1 MDFNKIKLFINTI
14 KYLRPIQV
22 YYLIYYFL
30 RNRLFGYNVKKINVN
45 DFNSIVWKNS
55 FDHAESYFKKKNS
68 FTFLNISHYFSNEI
82 DWNFNEFGKL
92 WTYNLNYFDF
102 LNQENIS
109 KENGLTLIQDF
120 IENDDLLKD
129 GKEPYPISLRGINWI
144 KFLSTNQIKDELI
157 NNTLYYHY
165 CILFKNIE
173 YHLLGNHL
181 LENAFSLLFG
191 AYYFQDEKL
200 YNKSYD
206 LLISELNEQV
216 LKDGAHFELSP
227 MYHQI
232 ILSRLLDSIRLIK
245 LNSTWKKNDLISF
258 LEQKASLMISWLQN
272 ITYCSGKIP
281 MVNDAT
287 YNIAPSS
294 THLFTYAKHLE
305 INSQDIPLSDSGYR
319 KINFNNYELFI
330 DVGNVGASYQPG
342 HTHSDT
348 FNFEL
353 IKDGN
358 PIFVDTGISTY
369 EKNPIRQ
376 YERSTSSHNTVK
388 IGSKDQTQVW
398 GGFRVAK
405 RAKIIHLIEKPNFI
419 EASHDGYL
427 SDGYKHSRS
436 FFWGEKYLI
445 LKDKINISTSNKA
458 KAYFHLHF
466 SVTKPLVDGNN
477 VILESIGLSIV
488 FEGASNISIEEYQLS
503 LGFNKTNKAYKLIID
518 FDNNLKTL
526 INLSNG

>member
-1 MDFNKIKLFINTI
+1 MDFNKLKLFINTI

-22 YYLIYYFL
+22 YYRLYYFL
-30 RNRLFGYNVKKINVN
+30 RNRFFGYNLKKKNIN
-45 DFNSIVWKNS
+45 DFNPIVWKNK
-55 FDHAESYFKKKNS
+55 FDHENSYFEKNNS
-68 FTFLNISHYFSNEI
+68 FTFLNISHSFSDKINWNI
-82 DWNFNEFGKL
+82 DQFGKL
-92 WTYNLNYFDF
+92 WAYNLNYFDF

-109 KENGLTLIQDF
+109 KETGLKLIQDF
-120 IENDDLLKD
+120 IKYDALIKD
-129 GKEPYPISLRGINWI
+129 GKEPYPISLRGINWVQ
-144 KFLSTNQIKDELI
+144 FLSNNQVKDELI
-157 NNTLYYHY
+157 NNTLYFHY
-165 CILFKNIE
+165 CILFKNLE

-191 AYYFQDEKL
+191 AYYFQDEKF
-200 YNKSYD
+200 YTKSYD

-232 ILSRLLDSIRLIK
+232 ILTRVLNSIQLIK

-272 ITYCSGKIP
+272 ITYYSGKIP

-294 THLFTYAKHLE
+294 NQLFSYAKNLG
-305 INSQDIPLSDSGYR
+305 ILNQKIPLSDSGYR
-319 KINFNNYELFI
+319 KIISGNYELFI
-330 DVGNVGASYQPG
+330 DVGNVGTSYQPA
-342 HTHSDT
+342 HAHSDT

-369 EKNPIRQ
+369 EKNAIRQ
-376 YERSTSSHNTVK
+376 YERATSSHNTVK

-405 RAKIIHLIEKPNFI
+405 RAKIIHLTEKPNFI

-436 FFWGEKYLI
+436 FLWGEKYLI
-445 LKDKINISTSNKA
+445 LKDKINRSTSNKA

-477 VILESIGLSIV
+477 VILESLGVSIE
-488 FEGASNISIEEYQLS
+488 FEGASNICIEEYQLS
-503 LGFNKTNKAYKLIID
+503 LGFNKTNKAFKLIID
-518 FDNNLKTL
+518 FDKNLKTL
-526 INLSNG
+526 IDLSNG

>member
-14 KYLRPIQV
+14 IYLRPIQV
-22 YYLIYYFL
+22 YYRLYYFL
-30 RNRLFGYNVKKINVN
+30 RNRLFGYNVKKKNIY
-45 DFNSIVWKNS
+45 DFNPIVWENR
-55 FDHAESYFKKKNS
+55 FDYENSYFKKENS
-68 FTFLNISHYFSNEI
+68 FTFLNISHFFSDKIN
-82 DWNFNEFGKL
+82 WNFNQFGKL

-109 KENGLTLIQDF
+109 KENGLRLIQDF
-120 IENDDLLKD
+120 INNDAFLKD
-129 GKEPYPISLRGINWI
+129 GKEPYPISLRGINWV
-144 KFLSTNQIKDELI
+144 KFLSNNQVKDEQI
-157 NNTLYYHY
+157 NNTLYFHY
-165 CILFKNIE
+165 CILFKNLE

-200 YNKSYD
+200 YNKSKD

-232 ILSRLLDSIRLIK
+232 ILSRLLDSIQLIK
-245 LNSTWKKNDLISF
+245 INKAWKKDNLISF
-258 LEQKASLMISWLQN
+258 LEHKSSLMISWLYN
-272 ITYCSGKIP
+272 ITYRNGNIP

-287 YNIAPSS
+287 FNIAPNSKK
-294 THLFTYAKHLE
+294 LFTYAKHLG

-319 KINFNNYELFI
+319 KINSNNYELLI
-330 DVGNVGASYQPG
+330 DIGKVGPSYQPG
-342 HTHSDT
+342 HAHSDT

-353 IKDGN
+353 IKKGI
-358 PIFVDTGISTY
+358 PVFVDTGISTY
-369 EKNPIRQ
+369 EKNFNRQ
-376 YERSTSSHNTVK
+376 KQRSTYSHNTVK

-405 RAKIIHLIEKPNFI
+405 RAKITHLTEKTNLI

-427 SDGYKHSRS
+427 SDGYNHTRS
-436 FFWGEKYLI
+436 FLWGEKDLI
-445 LKDKINISTSNKA
+445 LTDKINKSTSNNA
-458 KAYFHLHF
+458 KAFFHLHS

-477 VILESIGLSIV
+477 VILESLGISIE
-488 FEGASNISIEEYQLS
+488 FERASTIEIEEYQLS
-503 LGFNKTNKAYKLIID
+503 EGFNKSSLAYKIVVI
-518 FDNNLKTL
+518 FDQILKTKISL
-526 INLSNG
+526 